1 MTTNVASRDCSGKL
15 KEIVKGAQGCSKSQ
29 VCCATKTNE
38 KCDKEPESI
47 VGKHSYSFSIKV
59 PPPFV
64 ALHKTRIVWKGPFPY
79 GVKIYF
85 VVKVGLDIKADVTC
99 VRCGKSTVHPMTNKF
114 QMDYDFPY
122 TLKGAKLLA
131 RLGTAWI
138 PGVNFALMAWDIANT
153 VKEMWELKDKVMK
166 LYNNWKDSSGKGGLF
181 KCTKN
186 GIDPASTKSA
196 SENLSGKKRSIL
208 DSAEIFTDEDGSV
221 VFKLPSEELDLG
233 DREPELDVT
242 ELMTNFEFPV
252 EVTTFT
258 NFSASDPLENEVL
271 GN

>member
-1 MTTNVASRDCSGKL
+1 MSTNLAARDCRGQL
-15 KEIVKGAQGCSKSQ
+15 KEIVRGAQGCAKSQ
-29 VCCATKTNE
+29 VCCAIKTNE

-47 VGKHSYSFSIKV
+47 VGKHSYSFSVKV

-64 ALHKTRIVWKGPFPY
+64 ALHKTKIIFKGPFPF
-79 GVKIYF
+79 GVRIFF
-85 VVKVGLDIKADVTC
+85 VVKVGVEIKADVTC

-114 QMDYDFPY
+114 EMDYDFPY

-153 VKEMWELKDKVMK
+153 VKEMWELKDKIMK
-166 LYNNWKDSSGKGGLF
+166 IYNNWKNSSGNGALF
-181 KCTKN
+181 RCAKN
-186 GIDPASTKSA
+186 GIDPGPTKDA
-196 SENLSGKKRSIL
+196 AEKLSGKKRSIL
-208 DSAEIFTDEDGSV
+208 DAAEISTDEDGSIIY
-221 VFKLPSEELDLG
+221 KLPSEELDLG

-242 ELMTNFEFPV
+242 DLMTNFEFPE

-258 NFSASDPLENEVL
+258 NFSTTALDQNEV